1 MNDFGEFRSASDAVC
16 LVNTNRHHDEKEAQ
30 VSNDRHRIYPGAVRG
45 SVAITLR
52 LEGAVALTL
61 AVLAYR
67 ATGASWLMFAVLFL
81 TPDLSMLG
89 YLINRRVG
97 AWMYNFGHSY
107 LTPAAVAVLG
117 FVMGISMLGPIA
129 LIWAA
134 HIGFDR
140 LVGYGLK
147 YSEAF
152 GATHLGW
159 KGKKDSDFYGREG
172 A

>member
-1 MNDFGEFRSASDAVC
+1 MSGD
-16 LVNTNRHHDEKEAQ
+16 HH
-30 VSNDRHRIYPGAVRG
+30 SGYPGAVRG
-45 SVAITLR
+45 SVALTLR
-52 LEGAVALTL
+52 LEGAVPLTL

-67 ATGASWLMFAVLFL
+67 ATGASWLLFAVLFL
-81 TPDLSMLG
+81 TPDLCMLG
-89 YLINRRVG
+89 YLIDRRVG
-97 AWMYNFGHSY
+97 AWVYNFGHSY
-107 LTPAAVAVLG
+107 LTPAAVALLG
-117 FVMGISMLGPIA
+117 CGLGISLLGPIA

-147 YSEAF
+147 YAEAF

-159 KGKKDSDFYGREG
+159 KGERDWDYDGREG

>member
-1 MNDFGEFRSASDAVC
+1 M
-16 LVNTNRHHDEKEAQ
+16 
-30 VSNDRHRIYPGAVRG
+30 SNDRHRVHPGAVRG
-45 SVAITLR
+45 SVAVTLR

-67 ATGASWLMFAVLFL
+67 ATGAGWLMFAILFL
-81 TPDLSMLG
+81 APDLSMIG
-89 YLINRRVG
+89 YLINKRVG

-107 LTPAAVAVLG
+107 LTPSAVALLG
-117 FVMGISMLGPIA
+117 IALGTTILWPIA

-159 KGKKDSDFYGREG
+159 KGKRDFDVYE
-172 A
+172 

>member
-1 MNDFGEFRSASDAVC
+1 LNVFGEFRSASDAVSW
-16 LVNTNRHHDEKEAQ
+16 VNTNRHHDEKEAQ
-30 VSNDRHRIYPGAVRG
+30 MSNDRHRVHPGAVRG
-45 SVAITLR
+45 SVAVTLR

-67 ATGASWLMFAVLFL
+67 ATGAGWLMFAILFL
-81 TPDLSMLG
+81 APDLSMIG
-89 YLINRRVG
+89 YLINKRVG

-107 LTPAAVAVLG
+107 LTPSAVALLG
-117 FVMGISMLGPIA
+117 IALGTTILWPIA

-159 KGKKDSDFYGREG
+159 KGKRDFDVYE
-172 A
+172 

>member
-1 MNDFGEFRSASDAVC
+1 M
-16 LVNTNRHHDEKEAQ
+16 
-30 VSNDRHRIYPGAVRG
+30 SNDRHRVYPGAVRG
-45 SVAITLR
+45 SVAVTLR

-67 ATGASWLMFAVLFL
+67 ATGGGWLMFAILFL
-81 TPDLSMLG
+81 APDLSMIG
-89 YLINRRVG
+89 YLINKRVG
-97 AWMYNFGHSY
+97 AWIYNFGHSY
-107 LTPAAVAVLG
+107 LTPSAVALLG
-117 FVMGISMLGPIA
+117 IALGTTILWPIA

-159 KGKKDSDFYGREG
+159 KGKRDFDVYK
-172 A
+172 

>member
-1 MNDFGEFRSASDAVC
+1 M
-16 LVNTNRHHDEKEAQ
+16 
-30 VSNDRHRIYPGAVRG
+30 SNDRHRVYSGAVRG
-45 SVAITLR
+45 SVAVTLR

-67 ATGASWLMFAVLFL
+67 ATGAGWLMFAILFL
-81 TPDLSMLG
+81 APDLSMIG
-89 YLINRRVG
+89 YLINKRVG
-97 AWMYNFGHSY
+97 ARIYNFGHSY
-107 LTPAAVAVLG
+107 LTPSAVALLGIAQGTTVLW
-117 FVMGISMLGPIA
+117 PIA

-159 KGKKDSDFYGREG
+159 KGKRDFDVYE
-172 A
+172 

>member
-1 MNDFGEFRSASDAVC
+1 
-16 LVNTNRHHDEKEAQ
+16 

-52 LEGAVALTL
+52 LEGAAALAL
-61 AVLAYR
+61 AALAYR

-107 LTPAAVAVLG
+107 LTPTAVALLEI
-117 FVMGISMLGPIA
+117 VMGIKIE
-129 LIWAA
+129 
-134 HIGFDR
+134 
-140 LVGYGLK
+140 LVPQ
-147 YSEAF
+147 
-152 GATHLGW
+152 TW
-159 KGKKDSDFYGREG
+159 TGR
-172 A
+172 

>member
-1 MNDFGEFRSASDAVC
+1 M
-16 LVNTNRHHDEKEAQ
+16 
-30 VSNDRHRIYPGAVRG
+30 SNDRHRVYPGAVRG
-45 SVAITLR
+45 SVAVTLR

-67 ATGASWLMFAVLFL
+67 ATRAGWLMFAILFL
-81 TPDLSMLG
+81 APDLSMIG
-89 YLINRRVG
+89 YLINERVG
-97 AWMYNFGHSY
+97 AWIYNFGHSY
-107 LTPAAVAVLG
+107 LTPSAVALLG
-117 FVMGISMLGPIA
+117 IALGTTILWPIA

-159 KGKKDSDFYGREG
+159 KGKRDFDVYE
-172 A
+172 

>member
-1 MNDFGEFRSASDAVC
+1 
-16 LVNTNRHHDEKEAQ
+16 
-30 VSNDRHRIYPGAVRG
+30 
-45 SVAITLR
+45 
-52 LEGAVALTL
+52 
-61 AVLAYR
+61 
-67 ATGASWLMFAVLFL
+67 MFAVLFL

-107 LTPAAVAVLG
+107 LTPAAVALLG
-117 FVMGISMLGPIA
+117 IVMGIKMLPPIA

-147 YSEAF
+147 YADAF

-159 KGKKDSDFYGREG
+159 KGKKDFDFYGRED

>member
-1 MNDFGEFRSASDAVC
+1 M
-16 LVNTNRHHDEKEAQ
+16 
-30 VSNDRHRIYPGAVRG
+30 SNDRHRVYPGAVRG
-45 SVAITLR
+45 SVAVILR
-52 LEGAVALTL
+52 LEGAVAVTL

-67 ATGASWLMFAVLFL
+67 ATGAGWLMFAVLFL
-81 TPDLSMLG
+81 APDLSMIG
-89 YLINRRVG
+89 YLINKRVG

-107 LTPAAVAVLG
+107 LTPSAVALLG
-117 FVMGISMLGPIA
+117 IALGTTMLWPIA
-129 LIWAA
+129 LTWAA

-159 KGKKDSDFYGREG
+159 RGKKSPGTMSS
-172 A
+172 AA

>member
-1 MNDFGEFRSASDAVC
+1 M
-16 LVNTNRHHDEKEAQ
+16 
-30 VSNDRHRIYPGAVRG
+30 SNDRHRVYPGAVRG
-45 SVAITLR
+45 SVAVTLR

-67 ATGASWLMFAVLFL
+67 ATGAGWLMFAILFL
-81 TPDLSMLG
+81 APDLSMIG
-89 YLINRRVG
+89 YLINERVG
-97 AWMYNFGHSY
+97 AWIYNFGHSY
-107 LTPAAVAVLG
+107 LTPSAVALLG
-117 FVMGISMLGPIA
+117 IALGTTILWPIA

-159 KGKKDSDFYGREG
+159 KGKRDFDVYE
-172 A
+172 

>member
-1 MNDFGEFRSASDAVC
+1 MNDFGEFRSASDAVFW
-16 LVNTNRHHDEKEAQ
+16 VNTNRHHDEKEAQ

-52 LEGAVALTL
+52 LEGAVALAL

-89 YLINRRVG
+89 YMINKRVG
-97 AWMYNFGHSY
+97 AWIYNFGHSY
-107 LTPAAVAVLG
+107 LTPAAIALLG

-147 YSEAF
+147 YAAAF
-152 GATHLGW
+152 GATHLSW
-159 KGKKDSDFYGREG
+159 KDKRDFDVHE
-172 A
+172 

>member
-1 MNDFGEFRSASDAVC
+1 M
-16 LVNTNRHHDEKEAQ
+16 
-30 VSNDRHRIYPGAVRG
+30 SNDRHRVYPGAVRG
-45 SVAITLR
+45 SVAVTLR

-67 ATGASWLMFAVLFL
+67 ATGAGWLMFAILFL
-81 TPDLSMLG
+81 APDLSMIG
-89 YLINRRVG
+89 YLINKRVG
-97 AWMYNFGHSY
+97 AWIYNFGHSY
-107 LTPAAVAVLG
+107 LTPSAVALLG
-117 FVMGISMLGPIA
+117 IALGTTILWPIA

-159 KGKKDSDFYGREG
+159 KGKRDFDVYK
-172 A
+172 

>member
-1 MNDFGEFRSASDAVC
+1 M
-16 LVNTNRHHDEKEAQ
+16 
-30 VSNDRHRIYPGAVRG
+30 SNDRHRVYPGAVRG
-45 SVAITLR
+45 SVAVTLR

-67 ATGASWLMFAVLFL
+67 ATGAGWLMFAILFL
-81 TPDLSMLG
+81 APDLSMIG
-89 YLINRRVG
+89 YLINKRVG
-97 AWMYNFGHSY
+97 AWIYNFGHSY
-107 LTPAAVAVLG
+107 LTPSAVALLG
-117 FVMGISMLGPIA
+117 IALGTTILWPIA

-159 KGKKDSDFYGREG
+159 KGKRDFDVYE
-172 A
+172 

>member
-1 MNDFGEFRSASDAVC
+1 M
-16 LVNTNRHHDEKEAQ
+16 
-30 VSNDRHRIYPGAVRG
+30 NDRHRVYPGAVRG
-45 SVAITLR
+45 SVAVTLR

-67 ATGASWLMFAVLFL
+67 ATGAGWLMFAILFL
-81 TPDLSMLG
+81 APDLSMIG
-89 YLINRRVG
+89 YLINKRVG
-97 AWMYNFGHSY
+97 AWIYNFGHSY
-107 LTPAAVAVLG
+107 LTPSAVALLG
-117 FVMGISMLGPIA
+117 IALGTTILWPIA

-159 KGKKDSDFYGREG
+159 KGKRDFDVYE
-172 A
+172 

>member
-1 MNDFGEFRSASDAVC
+1 LNVFSEFRSASDAVFW
-16 LVNTNRHHDEKEAQ
+16 VNTNRHHDQKKAQ
-30 VSNDRHRIYPGAVRG
+30 MSNDRHRVYPGAVRG
-45 SVAITLR
+45 SVAVTLR

-67 ATGASWLMFAVLFL
+67 ATRAGWLMFAILFL
-81 TPDLSMLG
+81 APDLSMIG
-89 YLINRRVG
+89 YLINERVG
-97 AWMYNFGHSY
+97 AWIYNFGHSY
-107 LTPAAVAVLG
+107 LTPSAVALLG
-117 FVMGISMLGPIA
+117 IALGTTILWPIA

-159 KGKKDSDFYGREG
+159 KGKRDFDVYE
-172 A
+172 

>member
-1 MNDFGEFRSASDAVC
+1 M
-16 LVNTNRHHDEKEAQ
+16 
-30 VSNDRHRIYPGAVRG
+30 SNDRHRVYPGAVRD
-45 SVAITLR
+45 SVAVTLR

-67 ATGASWLMFAVLFL
+67 ATGAGWLMFAILFL
-81 TPDLSMLG
+81 APDLSMIG
-89 YLINRRVG
+89 YLINKRVG

-107 LTPAAVAVLG
+107 LTPSAVALLG
-117 FVMGISMLGPIA
+117 IALGTTILRPIA

-159 KGKKDSDFYGREG
+159 KGKRDFDVYE
-172 A
+172 

>member
-1 MNDFGEFRSASDAVC
+1 MNIFGEFRSAADAVSW
-16 LVNTNRHHDEKEAQ
+16 VNTNRHHNEKEAQ
-30 VSNDRHRIYPGAVRG
+30 ISNDRHRAYPGAVRG
-45 SVAITLR
+45 SVAVTLR

-61 AVLAYR
+61 SVLAYR
-67 ATGASWLMFAVLFL
+67 ATGASWLMFAILFL
-81 TPDLSMLG
+81 APDLSMIG
-89 YLINRRVG
+89 YPINKRVG

-107 LTPAAVAVLG
+107 LTPSAVALLG
-117 FVMGISMLGPIA
+117 TALGTTILWPIA

-159 KGKKDSDFYGREG
+159 KGKRDFDV
-172 A
+172 

>member
-1 MNDFGEFRSASDAVC
+1 M
-16 LVNTNRHHDEKEAQ
+16 
-30 VSNDRHRIYPGAVRG
+30 I
-45 SVAITLR
+45 
-52 LEGAVALTL
+52 
-61 AVLAYR
+61 
-67 ATGASWLMFAVLFL
+67 
-81 TPDLSMLG
+81 G
-89 YLINRRVG
+89 YLINKRVG

-107 LTPAAVAVLG
+107 LTPSAVALLG
-117 FVMGISMLGPIA
+117 IALGTTIFWPIA

-159 KGKKDSDFYGREG
+159 KGKRDFAVYE
-172 A
+172 

>member
-1 MNDFGEFRSASDAVC
+1 M
-16 LVNTNRHHDEKEAQ
+16 
-30 VSNDRHRIYPGAVRG
+30 SNDRHRVYPGAVRG
-45 SVAITLR
+45 SVAVTLR

-61 AVLAYR
+61 AVFAYR
-67 ATGASWLMFAVLFL
+67 ATGAGWLMFAILFL
-81 TPDLSMLG
+81 APDLSMIG
-89 YLINRRVG
+89 YLINERVG
-97 AWMYNFGHSY
+97 AWIYNFGHSY
-107 LTPAAVAVLG
+107 LTPSAVALLG
-117 FVMGISMLGPIA
+117 IALGTTILWPIA

-159 KGKKDSDFYGREG
+159 KGKRDFDVYE
-172 A
+172 

>member
-1 MNDFGEFRSASDAVC
+1 LNVFGEFRSASDAVSW
-16 LVNTNRHHDEKEAQ
+16 VNTNRHHDEKEAQ
-30 VSNDRHRIYPGAVRG
+30 MSNDRHRVYPGAVRD
-45 SVAITLR
+45 SVAVTLR

-67 ATGASWLMFAVLFL
+67 ATGAGWLMFAILFL
-81 TPDLSMLG
+81 APDLSMIG
-89 YLINRRVG
+89 YLINKRVG

-107 LTPAAVAVLG
+107 LTPSAVALLG
-117 FVMGISMLGPIA
+117 IALGTTILRPIA

-159 KGKKDSDFYGREG
+159 KGKRDFDVYE
-172 A
+172 